1 MHQNVDIEID
11 DLNGAL
17 EEAFLAVLPA
27 KEKIKDV
34 TCSIKGEKKKFN
46 VSSDSSRQE
55 SDRYYWSWS
64 PKHISNPLTTRRPFE
79 VQISDLINVR
89 NSGHSSTPVGITLQ
103 HMCKRSLVDLAD
115 LTASSCDNGKHST
128 QSSPI
133 TDFSDAI
140 KDQSLSFEQ
149 DMSIIDNEPNQNS
162 IFSATSE
169 YIITGNELVNQTI
182 TVSTHGM
189 HILSRH
195 TIIEDT
201 KRYERNNLLFAVGF
215 VLRRKDNPRPFW
227 PVLSN
232 LSSTFRDMEVES
244 EFLTNESSRPR
255 VQIALEDMLAS
266 LNSRQGRCH
275 LPLYDANLLTL
286 RLFRTPTLLALPVPD
301 HAVPILL
308 MPEKLL
314 QAYDWDLTI
323 NWIVPHIDG
332 VKHVA
337 QIASS
342 TEVDMDMVRACLQV
356 LRHHGVLA
364 QTDIF
369 RYHNVYERVGP
380 SSLGFGDDREEK
392 NKIIDEAFWF
402 SVRSKYV
409 CCMAPQTYLGAST
422 PKFNARLPFC
432 SMARRLQAHMSLH
445 STCLSA
451 SFLSP
456 AIRWADWRQHKDSDN
471 IACLQP
477 PSQSCQMENFSVKV
491 DTADDNHSKKNQ
503 SKQIKSMKQAL
514 VQIYSLINRGE
525 TFGEMLKRKL
535 VTQINDV
542 SESLTDEEFG
552 NDNSKIDWHLAFN
565 YFDHRRLVTFGV
577 VRGFLRRVHQFP
589 LALEIKVKNA
599 KAKANVNLW
608 KKTIDSCDGSSN
620 YLGDDSSTDLSKSSP
635 YCASPVLQGIIV
647 HKSFVKRSE
656 ALSNKITQEDL
667 HLRSKSRLLKRIV
680 LAMDG
685 TRCDD
690 ELSCMFEH
698 PIEKLVNMVEIT
710 GRWRVSSVFSST
722 E

>member
-1 MHQNVDIEID
+1 MHHNVDIEID
-11 DLNGAL
+11 YLNGAL

-27 KEKIKDV
+27 AKEDIH
-34 TCSIKGEKKKFN
+34 KFDLN
-46 VSSDSSRQE
+46 GDSSKQE

-64 PKHISNPLTTRRPFE
+64 PKHISNPLTTRTPFE
-79 VQISDLINVR
+79 VQISDLINLR
-89 NSGHSSTPVGITLQ
+89 NVENSTAPVGITLQ
-103 HMCKRSLVDLAD
+103 HMCKRSLGD
-115 LTASSCDNGKHST
+115 SCDNGKPTHRT
-128 QSSPI
+128 QSSPV
-133 TDFSDAI
+133 TDFSDAFN
-140 KDQSLSFEQ
+140 DQCLSFEQ

-215 VLRRKDNPRPFW
+215 VLRRNDNPRPFW

-255 VQIALEDMLAS
+255 VQIVLEDMLAS

-286 RLFRTPTLLALPVPD
+286 RLFRTPTLLAPPVPD

-308 MPEKLL
+308 KPEKLL

-342 TEVDMDMVRACLQV
+342 AEVDMDMVRACLQV

-364 QTDIF
+364 QIDIF

-380 SSLGFGDDREEK
+380 SFLVFGDDREEK
-392 NKIIDEAFWF
+392 NQIIDEAFWF

-409 CCMAPQTYLGAST
+409 CCMAPQTYPGAST
-422 PKFNARLPFC
+422 PKFSARLPFC

-451 SFLSP
+451 SLLSP
-456 AIRWADWRQHKDSDN
+456 AIRWADWRQHKASDN
-471 IACLQP
+471 IACLQL
-477 PSQSCQMENFSVKV
+477 PSQSCKMENVSVKV

-503 SKQIKSMKQAL
+503 SKQIKTMKQAL
-514 VQIYSLINRGE
+514 VQIYTLINRGE

-535 VTQINDV
+535 ETHMNDV
-542 SESLTDEEFG
+542 SESLTIDEEFG

-565 YFDHRRLVTFGV
+565 YFDHRRLVTFGL

-589 LALEIKVKNA
+589 LAFEIKVKNA
-599 KAKANVNLW
+599 KAKANVNLR
-608 KKTIDSCDGSSN
+608 KKTTDSCDESSN
-620 YLGDDSSTDLSKSSP
+620 NLGDDSSTDLSKSSP
-635 YCASPVLQGIIV
+635 YSASPVLQDVVV

-656 ALSNKITQEDL
+656 ALSNKITLEDL
-667 HLRSKSRLLKRIV
+667 HLRSKSRLINRIV

-690 ELSCMFEH
+690 ELACMFEY

-710 GRWRVSSVFSST
+710 GRWRDPLSIHPKN
-722 E
+722 EI